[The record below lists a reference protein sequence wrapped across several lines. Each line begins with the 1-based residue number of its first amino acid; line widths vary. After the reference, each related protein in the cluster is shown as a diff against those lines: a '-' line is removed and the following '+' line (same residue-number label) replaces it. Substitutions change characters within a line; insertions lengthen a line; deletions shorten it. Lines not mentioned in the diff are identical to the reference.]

1 VDQRS
6 QVSADSIESPIGDL
20 FLRLSSPQAGAAW
33 TEFLRRY
40 SSLILQVTRRFESED
55 ERVNDC
61 FLYACAQLS
70 DNDFRRLRSFRPDG
84 PAQFR
89 TWLTAV
95 VTNLCIDWRR
105 KLSGRLRP
113 VAAIAGLPDLDQL
126 VYRLIYVRGMTR
138 GQCLQ
143 VLAGRYPGLS
153 DSKLAEINARLFGL
167 LTPRQRWQSGARA
180 RGSLSL
186 DELSHPESD
195 VPGFQPESPGPGP
208 ELLAAFEQERE
219 QVEAALKQLP
229 QRQRLL
235 LRLRYQQELTLEEVA
250 RLARIPDPYRAHR
263 EIQAAL
269 EMLGAI
275 LGRRNAP

>member
-6 QVSADSIESPIGDL
+6 QGSADTIEGPIGDL
-20 FLRLSSPQAGAAW
+20 FIRLSTPQAGAAW

-40 SSLILQVTRRFESED
+40 SPLILQVTRRFESED

-70 DNDFRRLRSFRPDG
+70 DNDFRRLRSFRSDG

-89 TWLTAV
+89 TWLTSV

-113 VAAIAGLPDLDQL
+113 VAAIANLPELDQL
-126 VYRLIYVRGMTR
+126 VYRFIYVRGMTR
-138 GQCLQ
+138 AQCLRA
-143 VLAGRYPGLS
+143 LAGRYPNLS
-153 DSKLAEINARLFGL
+153 DAELAAINARLFGL

-186 DELSHPESD
+186 DELSHSD
-195 VPGFQPESPGPGP
+195 SDEAGFQPEEAGPGP
-208 ELLAAFEQERE
+208 DLLAAFEQERE
-219 QVEAALKQLP
+219 QVEAALGQLP

-263 EIQAAL
+263 EIQAAV
-269 EMLGAI
+269 EALGAV
-275 LGRRNAP
+275 LKRRGGQ